1 MNSNSLLSS
10 PGRSRVIL
18 LVIDMYPSIPFQ
30 LLIKSIKRRWNKI
43 EKDTKLPMEEFI
55 KGIDVIMNSLY
66 FKFGE
71 NHYQQVNGLPIG
83 LSVLSTLANI
93 VIQDIEEEIMK
104 KHKKEIT
111 FYGRFVDDSY
121 IIIKKD
127 KIETIVKK
135 IDSFDERIKLT
146 YELNNSINFLDLKI
160 IKNKD
165 KTISIDMFKK
175 PTFSG
180 RYINYLSDHSM
191 STKIGIAKN
200 LADKIIKI
208 SDKIFHKKNLKI
220 AKRELLLNSYP
231 REFIEKQFKSQIEKL
246 KESKNFIQNNNS
258 ENINSEN
265 KIQEFSKKLK
275 YIHYSKN
282 TKYFWKIKI
291 NIRKEI

>member
-1 MNSNSLLSS
+1 
-10 PGRSRVIL
+10 
-18 LVIDMYPSIPFQ
+18 MYPSIPFQ

-282 TKYFWKIKI
+282 TKYF
-291 NIRKEI
+291 